1 MHTLQMLIQKWV
13 KRLKV
18 ADFKP
23 YLINIEWFDQ
33 HFLHCDY
40 FAVTHPFLQLIS
52 LNTKKFSRNTKMD
65 IFVLKAEWHHGNL
78 GPMITIC
85 FMGNTLAYDYNS
97 QLTYSYDFETSP
109 IKFKGTNDLVSGE
122 LWCWAGGKWNAKIWY
137 QKVAK
142 GQITM
147 LWRL

>member
-40 FAVTHPFLQLIS
+40 LAVTHPFLQLIS
-52 LNTKKFSRNTKMD
+52 LNTKKFSCNTKMD
-65 IFVLKAEWHHGNL
+65 IFVLKAESHHGNL
-78 GPMITIC
+78 GSMIIIC
-85 FMGNTLAYDYNS
+85 FMGNTLAIYDYNS
-97 QLTYSYDFETSP
+97 QLMYSYDFETSP

-122 LWCWAGGKWNAKIWY
+122 LWCWAGGEVKCKILVS
-137 QKVAK
+137 KSC
-142 GQITM
+142 
-147 LWRL
+147 